1 MYSMTKF
8 KILPKIEDFAE
19 KEDENEQNF
28 RISKNANNS
37 LRFISQFL

>member
-19 KEDENEQNF
+19 KEDEKGVKFSDFKKCE
-28 RISKNANNS
+28 
-37 LRFISQFL
+37 